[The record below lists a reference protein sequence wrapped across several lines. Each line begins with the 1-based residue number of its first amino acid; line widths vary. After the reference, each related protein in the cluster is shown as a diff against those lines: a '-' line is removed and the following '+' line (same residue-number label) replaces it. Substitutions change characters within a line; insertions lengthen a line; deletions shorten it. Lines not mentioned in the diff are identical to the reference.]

1 MLDEFPTEN
10 EIKQVV
16 TDLNEDSCAGPDGFH
31 GFFYNKYW
39 NIIKND
45 LIQAVLYFCSGR
57 DLSQS

>member
-45 LIQAVLYFCSGR
+45 LIQAVLYFY
-57 DLSQS
+57 